1 LQNTPGCGGCES
13 WRCGGYANRQQG
25 IGSLDRA
32 CSGDDIKAREHTP
45 FRAKGV
51 ANSFGGSYGLLEDPD
66 RGSGA
71 PRKGAIAA
79 LETDPDAELP
89 SE

>member
-1 LQNTPGCGGCES
+1 MALRVDMQT
-13 WRCGGYANRQQG
+13 AQQG
-25 IGSLDRA
+25 IGSLIVHALEMISRHE
-32 CSGDDIKAREHTP
+32 STLLFGQKAWPIASEDHT
-45 FRAKGV
+45 
-51 ANSFGGSYGLLEDPD
+51 LEGPD

-71 PRKGAIAA
+71 RWKGAIAA